1 MSTSLASEL
10 FLILATIFV
19 AGHLLCKIISIRQ
32 HQRWLQHLEHLHVH
46 QHQLQ
51 HQYEPIPAQKP
62 LLLDPPKPRKSG
74 LLSSAYSQHAV
85 PPRSTT
91 PVPPLAPTMPSTPV
105 PHSLSQAPGGPS
117 LIIRGR

>member
-32 HQRWLQHLEHLHVH
+32 HHRWLQHLEHLHVH
-46 QHQLQ
+46 Q
-51 HQYEPIPAQKP
+51 YEPISAQKP
-62 LLLDPPKPRKSG
+62 LLLDPPKPRKSA
-74 LLSSAYSQHAV
+74 LLSSAYSQRAV

-91 PVPPLAPTMPSTPV
+91 PVPPLAPTMPITPV
-105 PHSLSQAPGGPS
+105 PHSLSQAHRGPS